1 MQGIRGQPSPQRTAL
16 VRAGAAIAPKG
27 GLWPHDC
34 PGIVLV
40 FSRRLRYQS
49 AMMKKETIDQ
59 LAGRLAAA
67 LPQGVR
73 SMRDDL
79 ENNFRSIL
87 QSGLARLDLVTRE
100 EFEIQESVLARTRT
114 KLNGLEERMQSL
126 ESAPTPAEPPASD
139 KSVTPAAKV
148 PKKKAKAKKASA
160 RKAAGKKSSTKKASR
175 KKAAAKKDG

>member
-1 MQGIRGQPSPQRTAL
+1 
-16 VRAGAAIAPKG
+16 
-27 GLWPHDC
+27 
-34 PGIVLV
+34 
-40 FSRRLRYQS
+40 
-49 AMMKKETIDQ
+49 MMKKETIDQ

-114 KLNGLEERMQSL
+114 KLNGLEERLQML
-126 ESAPTPAEPPASD
+126 ESAPAEEPPASD
-139 KSVTPAAKV
+139 KSVTPAAKA
-148 PKKKAKAKKASA
+148 PKKKAKAKQPAKKTSA
-160 RKAAGKKSSTKKASR
+160 RKTTAKKASR
-175 KKAAAKKDG
+175 KKSPAKKDA